1 MVSGNDWGV
10 CVQYSLLL
18 MFVHLLH
25 LNGLDSELWGAML
38 GLHIMSLTII
48 EC

>member
-18 MFVHLLH
+18 MFVHFH
-25 LNGLDSELWGAML
+25 LNGLDSELWVTIL